1 MHACGSSQQRTSEPI
16 SKQTPSTMSHLLVY
30 ATTDSRLHADLV
42 IVRLKRAGIS
52 MAAISILHPQS
63 LRPNSAVCWI
73 NGSAF
78 LPLPSG
84 EGIAVSGSLSRPFN
98 EDLKKNES
106 TPFSD
111 RLCRMGLSREQGASL
126 EDSLLENRIVIA
138 IEVHDEYELPAIYH
152 TLRGMAVQKVNLADI
167 ARHGPGIPARSGK
180 YRPLFAPAA
189 FAMAYCRAA

>member
-1 MHACGSSQQRTSEPI
+1 
-16 SKQTPSTMSHLLVY
+16 MSHLLVY

-42 IVRLKRAGIS
+42 IVRLKQAGIS
-52 MAAISILHPQS
+52 TALISILHPKS

-73 NGSAF
+73 NGSVF
-78 LPLPSG
+78 LPWPSG
-84 EGIAVSGSLSRPFN
+84 EGISVSGSLSRPLN

-106 TPFSD
+106 SPFAD
-111 RLCRMGLSREQGASL
+111 RLCRLGLSHEQGASL
-126 EDSLLENRIVIA
+126 EDSLLERRIVIA

-152 TLRGMAVQKVNLADI
+152 TLRGMAVQKVNIADI
-167 ARHGPGIPARSGK
+167 AKNASGVPTRSRK